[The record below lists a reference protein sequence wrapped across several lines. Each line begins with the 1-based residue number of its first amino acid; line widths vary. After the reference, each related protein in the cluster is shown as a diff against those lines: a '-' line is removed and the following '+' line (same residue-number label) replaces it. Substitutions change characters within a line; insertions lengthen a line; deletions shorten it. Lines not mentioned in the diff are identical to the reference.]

1 MIQIRK
7 QEIDVFVKQMN
18 RIFNDTGRNHID
30 TLNQV
35 ADYLL
40 SFRETGLKW
49 FEIGNSH
56 STSYEI
62 CSLSRSIKMYA
73 YNIDTSV

>member
-7 QEIDVFVKQMN
+7 QVIDVFVKQMN
-18 RIFNDTGRNHID
+18 RIFNDTGRNHIG

-40 SFRETGLKW
+40 SFRENGTQV
-49 FEIGNSH
+49 I
-56 STSYEI
+56 
-62 CSLSRSIKMYA
+62 
-73 YNIDTSV
+73 